1 MNSNFEYYKIFYY
14 VAKYEN
20 LTKAATVLKTSQPA
34 VTRTIHKLEN
44 ELGCRLFTR
53 SKTGMQLTP
62 EGRTFYGYV
71 AAGCAQFFKGENDL
85 SNLIS
90 LENGTIYIS
99 ATETALHCYL
109 FQAMEEFNSLYP
121 NVRFKILNNSTT
133 ESVNAVKEGKV
144 DLAFVS
150 ANLQVAKPLRMKIL
164 RKYHD
169 ILISGN
175 RFGELKDDGKEVSLK
190 ELVSYPW
197 ISLTAETITR
207 RFLNEYFEKN
217 SLTFTPDMELATTD
231 MILPAVKH
239 NLGLG
244 FMPHE
249 EGHAAALP
257 LTEIVSK
264 LCTLVE
270 HNPDAF
276 ERIVEQSYTTALGS
290 LDEECAF
297 RNEIALLSVS
307 SAVLCW
313 ALKLLKQPD
322 SAQTTHEVCQAY
334 INNCLS
340 EWDSSLDCNAK
351 EILHKAL
358 FSASEAG
365 DIRFIRYEEVD
376 SSYDPERD
384 IVQKKDAFLLKGSL
398 LKSLLHEYAPGYSAS
413 DVISRLQSEHLLSEF
428 SSAKKIRINSGTYVD
443 ARLLTLKSSCLTE
456 YEDSD

>member
-20 LTKAATVLKTSQPA
+20 LTKAATALKTSQPA
-34 VTRTIHKLEN
+34 VTRTIHKLEG

-53 SKTGMQLTP
+53 SKTGMKLTP

-164 RKYHD
+164 RKYRD
-169 ILISGN
+169 ILIAGK
-175 RFGELKDDGKEVSLK
+175 RFEELKAGKEELSLK

-217 SLTFTPDMELATTD
+217 GLTFMPDMELATTD
-231 MILPAVKH
+231 MILPAVRH
-239 NLGLG
+239 NLGMG
-244 FMPHE
+244 FIPAE
-249 EGHAAALP
+249 FADAELESGQVFEIKVKEKLP
-257 LTEIVSK
+257 
-264 LCTLVE
+264 
-270 HNPDAF
+270 
-276 ERIVEQSYTTALGS
+276 ERNIILIYDMEYPQS
-290 LDEECAF
+290 
-297 RNEIALLSVS
+297 IA
-307 SAVLCW
+307 
-313 ALKLLKQPD
+313 
-322 SAQTTHEVCQAY
+322 
-334 INNCLS
+334 
-340 EWDSSLDCNAK
+340 AK
-351 EILHKAL
+351 E
-358 FSASEAG
+358 F
-365 DIRFIRYEEVD
+365 
-376 SSYDPERD
+376 
-384 IVQKKDAFLLKGSL
+384 QKFLKEKD
-398 LKSLLHEYAPGYSAS
+398 
-413 DVISRLQSEHLLSEF
+413 
-428 SSAKKIRINSGTYVD
+428 N
-443 ARLLTLKSSCLTE
+443 
-456 YEDSD
+456 

>member
-20 LTKAATVLKTSQPA
+20 LTKAATALKTSQPA

-53 SKTGMQLTP
+53 SKTGMKLTP

-150 ANLQVAKPLRMKIL
+150 ANLQVAKPLQMKIL
-164 RKYHD
+164 RKYRD
-169 ILISGN
+169 ILIAGM
-175 RFGELKDDGKEVSLK
+175 RFEELKAGKEELSLK

-217 SLTFTPDMELATTD
+217 GLTFAPDMELATTD
-231 MILPAVKH
+231 MILPAVRH

-244 FMPHE
+244 FIPAE
-249 EGHAAALP
+249 FADAELKSGQVFEIKVKEKLP
-257 LTEIVSK
+257 
-264 LCTLVE
+264 
-270 HNPDAF
+270 
-276 ERIVEQSYTTALGS
+276 ERNIILIYDMEYPQS
-290 LDEECAF
+290 
-297 RNEIALLSVS
+297 IA
-307 SAVLCW
+307 
-313 ALKLLKQPD
+313 
-322 SAQTTHEVCQAY
+322 
-334 INNCLS
+334 
-340 EWDSSLDCNAK
+340 AK
-351 EILHKAL
+351 E
-358 FSASEAG
+358 F
-365 DIRFIRYEEVD
+365 
-376 SSYDPERD
+376 
-384 IVQKKDAFLLKGSL
+384 QKFLKEKG
-398 LKSLLHEYAPGYSAS
+398 
-413 DVISRLQSEHLLSEF
+413 
-428 SSAKKIRINSGTYVD
+428 N
-443 ARLLTLKSSCLTE
+443 
-456 YEDSD
+456 

>member
-20 LTKAATVLKTSQPA
+20 LTKAATALKTSQPA
-34 VTRTIHKLEN
+34 VTRTIHKLEG

-53 SKTGMQLTP
+53 SKTGMKLTP

-164 RKYHD
+164 RKYRD
-169 ILISGN
+169 ILIAGM
-175 RFGELKDDGKEVSLK
+175 RFEELKAGKEELSLK

-217 SLTFTPDMELATTD
+217 GLTFAPDMELVTTD
-231 MILPAVKH
+231 MILPAVRH

-244 FMPHE
+244 FIPAE
-249 EGHAAALP
+249 FADAELKSGQVFEIKVKEKLP
-257 LTEIVSK
+257 ERNIV
-264 LCTLVE
+264 LIYDME
-270 HNPDAF
+270 YP
-276 ERIVEQSYTTALGS
+276 QS
-290 LDEECAF
+290 
-297 RNEIALLSVS
+297 IA
-307 SAVLCW
+307 
-313 ALKLLKQPD
+313 
-322 SAQTTHEVCQAY
+322 
-334 INNCLS
+334 
-340 EWDSSLDCNAK
+340 AK
-351 EILHKAL
+351 E
-358 FSASEAG
+358 F
-365 DIRFIRYEEVD
+365 
-376 SSYDPERD
+376 
-384 IVQKKDAFLLKGSL
+384 QKFLKEKG
-398 LKSLLHEYAPGYSAS
+398 
-413 DVISRLQSEHLLSEF
+413 
-428 SSAKKIRINSGTYVD
+428 N
-443 ARLLTLKSSCLTE
+443 
-456 YEDSD
+456 

>member
-20 LTKAATVLKTSQPA
+20 LTKAATALKTSQPA
-34 VTRTIHKLEN
+34 VTRTIHKLEG

-53 SKTGMQLTP
+53 SKTGMKLTP

-164 RKYHD
+164 RKYRD
-169 ILISGN
+169 ILIAGK
-175 RFGELKDDGKEVSLK
+175 RFEELKAGKEELSLK

-197 ISLTAETITR
+197 ISLTAETISR
-207 RFLNEYFEKN
+207 RFINEYFEKN

-244 FMPHE
+244 FIPAE
-249 EGHAAALP
+249 FADSELKSGQVFEIKVKEKLP
-257 LTEIVSK
+257 
-264 LCTLVE
+264 
-270 HNPDAF
+270 
-276 ERIVEQSYTTALGS
+276 ERNIILIYDMEYPQS
-290 LDEECAF
+290 
-297 RNEIALLSVS
+297 IA
-307 SAVLCW
+307 
-313 ALKLLKQPD
+313 
-322 SAQTTHEVCQAY
+322 
-334 INNCLS
+334 
-340 EWDSSLDCNAK
+340 AK
-351 EILHKAL
+351 E
-358 FSASEAG
+358 F
-365 DIRFIRYEEVD
+365 
-376 SSYDPERD
+376 
-384 IVQKKDAFLLKGSL
+384 QKFLKE
-398 LKSLLHEYAPGYSAS
+398 KEM
-413 DVISRLQSEHLLSEF
+413 
-428 SSAKKIRINSGTYVD
+428 
-443 ARLLTLKSSCLTE
+443 
-456 YEDSD
+456 

>member
-20 LTKAATVLKTSQPA
+20 LTKAATALKTSQPA
-34 VTRTIHKLEN
+34 VTRTIHKLEG

-53 SKTGMQLTP
+53 SKTGMKLTP

-164 RKYHD
+164 RKYRD
-169 ILISGN
+169 ILLAGM
-175 RFGELKDDGKEVSLK
+175 RFEELKAGKEELSLK

-217 SLTFTPDMELATTD
+217 GLTFAPDMELATTD
-231 MILPAVKH
+231 MILPAVRH

-244 FMPHE
+244 FIPAE
-249 EGHAAALP
+249 FADAELKSGQVFEIKVKEKLP
-257 LTEIVSK
+257 
-264 LCTLVE
+264 
-270 HNPDAF
+270 
-276 ERIVEQSYTTALGS
+276 ERNIILIYDMEYPQS
-290 LDEECAF
+290 
-297 RNEIALLSVS
+297 IA
-307 SAVLCW
+307 
-313 ALKLLKQPD
+313 
-322 SAQTTHEVCQAY
+322 
-334 INNCLS
+334 
-340 EWDSSLDCNAK
+340 AK
-351 EILHKAL
+351 E
-358 FSASEAG
+358 F
-365 DIRFIRYEEVD
+365 
-376 SSYDPERD
+376 
-384 IVQKKDAFLLKGSL
+384 QKFLKEKG
-398 LKSLLHEYAPGYSAS
+398 
-413 DVISRLQSEHLLSEF
+413 
-428 SSAKKIRINSGTYVD
+428 N
-443 ARLLTLKSSCLTE
+443 
-456 YEDSD
+456 

>member
-1 MNSNFEYYKIFYY
+1 MK
-14 VAKYEN
+14 
-20 LTKAATVLKTSQPA
+20 
-34 VTRTIHKLEN
+34 
-44 ELGCRLFTR
+44 
-53 SKTGMQLTP
+53 LTP

-231 MILPAVKH
+231 MILPAVRH

-244 FMPHE
+244 FIPAE
-249 EGHAAALP
+249 FADSELKSGQVFEIKVKEKLP
-257 LTEIVSK
+257 
-264 LCTLVE
+264 
-270 HNPDAF
+270 
-276 ERIVEQSYTTALGS
+276 ERNIILIYDKEYPQS
-290 LDEECAF
+290 
-297 RNEIALLSVS
+297 IA
-307 SAVLCW
+307 
-313 ALKLLKQPD
+313 
-322 SAQTTHEVCQAY
+322 
-334 INNCLS
+334 
-340 EWDSSLDCNAK
+340 AK
-351 EILHKAL
+351 E
-358 FSASEAG
+358 F
-365 DIRFIRYEEVD
+365 
-376 SSYDPERD
+376 
-384 IVQKKDAFLLKGSL
+384 QKFLKE
-398 LKSLLHEYAPGYSAS
+398 KEM
-413 DVISRLQSEHLLSEF
+413 
-428 SSAKKIRINSGTYVD
+428 
-443 ARLLTLKSSCLTE
+443 
-456 YEDSD
+456 

>member
-20 LTKAATVLKTSQPA
+20 LTKAATALKTSQPA
-34 VTRTIHKLEN
+34 VTRTIHKLEG

-53 SKTGMQLTP
+53 SKTGMKLTP
-62 EGRTFYGYV
+62 EGRTFYGHV

-164 RKYHD
+164 RKYRD
-169 ILISGN
+169 ILIAGM
-175 RFGELKDDGKEVSLK
+175 RFEELKAGKEELSLK

-231 MILPAVKH
+231 MILPAVRH

-244 FMPHE
+244 FIPAE
-249 EGHAAALP
+249 FADAELKSGQVFEIKVKEKLP
-257 LTEIVSK
+257 
-264 LCTLVE
+264 
-270 HNPDAF
+270 
-276 ERIVEQSYTTALGS
+276 ERNIILIYDMEYPQS
-290 LDEECAF
+290 
-297 RNEIALLSVS
+297 IA
-307 SAVLCW
+307 
-313 ALKLLKQPD
+313 
-322 SAQTTHEVCQAY
+322 
-334 INNCLS
+334 
-340 EWDSSLDCNAK
+340 AK
-351 EILHKAL
+351 E
-358 FSASEAG
+358 F
-365 DIRFIRYEEVD
+365 
-376 SSYDPERD
+376 
-384 IVQKKDAFLLKGSL
+384 QKFLKEKG
-398 LKSLLHEYAPGYSAS
+398 
-413 DVISRLQSEHLLSEF
+413 
-428 SSAKKIRINSGTYVD
+428 N
-443 ARLLTLKSSCLTE
+443 
-456 YEDSD
+456 

>member
-20 LTKAATVLKTSQPA
+20 LTKAATALKTSQPA
-34 VTRTIHKLEN
+34 VTRTIHKLEG

-53 SKTGMQLTP
+53 SKTGMKLTP

-99 ATETALHCYL
+99 ATETALRCYL

-164 RKYHD
+164 RKYRD
-169 ILISGN
+169 ILIAGM
-175 RFGELKDDGKEVSLK
+175 RFEELKAGKEELSLK

-217 SLTFTPDMELATTD
+217 GLTFAPDMELATTD
-231 MILPAVKH
+231 MILPAVRH

-244 FMPHE
+244 FIPAE
-249 EGHAAALP
+249 FADAELKSGQVFEIKVKEKLP
-257 LTEIVSK
+257 
-264 LCTLVE
+264 
-270 HNPDAF
+270 
-276 ERIVEQSYTTALGS
+276 ERNIILIYDMEYPQS
-290 LDEECAF
+290 
-297 RNEIALLSVS
+297 IA
-307 SAVLCW
+307 
-313 ALKLLKQPD
+313 
-322 SAQTTHEVCQAY
+322 
-334 INNCLS
+334 
-340 EWDSSLDCNAK
+340 AK
-351 EILHKAL
+351 E
-358 FSASEAG
+358 F
-365 DIRFIRYEEVD
+365 
-376 SSYDPERD
+376 
-384 IVQKKDAFLLKGSL
+384 QKFLKEKG
-398 LKSLLHEYAPGYSAS
+398 
-413 DVISRLQSEHLLSEF
+413 
-428 SSAKKIRINSGTYVD
+428 N
-443 ARLLTLKSSCLTE
+443 
-456 YEDSD
+456 

>member
-20 LTKAATVLKTSQPA
+20 LTKAATALKTSQPA
-34 VTRTIHKLEN
+34 VTRTIHKLEG

-53 SKTGMQLTP
+53 SKTGMKLTP

-231 MILPAVKH
+231 MILPAVRH

-244 FMPHE
+244 FIPAE
-249 EGHAAALP
+249 FADSELKSGQVFEIKVKEKLP
-257 LTEIVSK
+257 
-264 LCTLVE
+264 
-270 HNPDAF
+270 
-276 ERIVEQSYTTALGS
+276 ERNIILIYDKEYPQS
-290 LDEECAF
+290 
-297 RNEIALLSVS
+297 IA
-307 SAVLCW
+307 
-313 ALKLLKQPD
+313 
-322 SAQTTHEVCQAY
+322 
-334 INNCLS
+334 
-340 EWDSSLDCNAK
+340 AK
-351 EILHKAL
+351 E
-358 FSASEAG
+358 F
-365 DIRFIRYEEVD
+365 
-376 SSYDPERD
+376 
-384 IVQKKDAFLLKGSL
+384 QKFLKE
-398 LKSLLHEYAPGYSAS
+398 KEM
-413 DVISRLQSEHLLSEF
+413 
-428 SSAKKIRINSGTYVD
+428 
-443 ARLLTLKSSCLTE
+443 
-456 YEDSD
+456 

>member
-1 MNSNFEYYKIFYY
+1 MAAAEGSRQKMNSNFEYYKIFYY

-20 LTKAATVLKTSQPA
+20 LTKAAAALKTSQPA
-34 VTRTIHKLEN
+34 VTRTIHKLEG

-53 SKTGMQLTP
+53 SKTGMKLTP

-164 RKYHD
+164 RKYRD
-169 ILISGN
+169 ILIAGK
-175 RFGELKDDGKEVSLK
+175 RFEELKAGKEELSLK

-217 SLTFTPDMELATTD
+217 GLTFMPDMELATTD
-231 MILPAVKH
+231 MILPAVRH

-244 FMPHE
+244 FIPAE
-249 EGHAAALP
+249 FADAELVCGQVFEIKVKEKLP
-257 LTEIVSK
+257 ERNIV
-264 LCTLVE
+264 LIYDME
-270 HNPDAF
+270 YP
-276 ERIVEQSYTTALGS
+276 QS
-290 LDEECAF
+290 
-297 RNEIALLSVS
+297 IA
-307 SAVLCW
+307 
-313 ALKLLKQPD
+313 
-322 SAQTTHEVCQAY
+322 
-334 INNCLS
+334 
-340 EWDSSLDCNAK
+340 AK
-351 EILHKAL
+351 E
-358 FSASEAG
+358 F
-365 DIRFIRYEEVD
+365 
-376 SSYDPERD
+376 
-384 IVQKKDAFLLKGSL
+384 QKFLKEKD
-398 LKSLLHEYAPGYSAS
+398 
-413 DVISRLQSEHLLSEF
+413 
-428 SSAKKIRINSGTYVD
+428 N
-443 ARLLTLKSSCLTE
+443 
-456 YEDSD
+456 

>member
-20 LTKAATVLKTSQPA
+20 LTKAATALKTSQPA
-34 VTRTIHKLEN
+34 VTRTIHKLEG

-53 SKTGMQLTP
+53 SKTGMKLTP

-109 FQAMEEFNSLYP
+109 FQSMEEFNSLYP

-164 RKYHD
+164 RKYRD
-169 ILISGN
+169 ILIAGM
-175 RFGELKDDGKEVSLK
+175 RFKELKAGKEELSLK

-217 SLTFTPDMELATTD
+217 GLTFAPDMELATTD
-231 MILPAVKH
+231 MILPAVRH
-239 NLGLG
+239 NLGMG
-244 FMPHE
+244 FIPAE
-249 EGHAAALP
+249 FADAELESGQVFEIKVKEKLP
-257 LTEIVSK
+257 ERNIV
-264 LCTLVE
+264 LIYDME
-270 HNPDAF
+270 YP
-276 ERIVEQSYTTALGS
+276 QS
-290 LDEECAF
+290 
-297 RNEIALLSVS
+297 IA
-307 SAVLCW
+307 
-313 ALKLLKQPD
+313 
-322 SAQTTHEVCQAY
+322 
-334 INNCLS
+334 
-340 EWDSSLDCNAK
+340 AK
-351 EILHKAL
+351 E
-358 FSASEAG
+358 F
-365 DIRFIRYEEVD
+365 
-376 SSYDPERD
+376 
-384 IVQKKDAFLLKGSL
+384 QKFLKEKG
-398 LKSLLHEYAPGYSAS
+398 
-413 DVISRLQSEHLLSEF
+413 
-428 SSAKKIRINSGTYVD
+428 N
-443 ARLLTLKSSCLTE
+443 
-456 YEDSD
+456 

>member
-20 LTKAATVLKTSQPA
+20 LTKAATALKTSQPA
-34 VTRTIHKLEN
+34 VTRTIHKLEG

-53 SKTGMQLTP
+53 SKTGMKLTP

-164 RKYHD
+164 RKYRD
-169 ILISGN
+169 ILIAGM
-175 RFGELKDDGKEVSLK
+175 RFEELKAGKEELSLK

-217 SLTFTPDMELATTD
+217 GLTIAPDMELATTD
-231 MILPAVKH
+231 MILPAVRH

-244 FMPHE
+244 FIPAE
-249 EGHAAALP
+249 FADAELKSGQVFEIKVKEKLP
-257 LTEIVSK
+257 ERNIV
-264 LCTLVE
+264 LIYDME
-270 HNPDAF
+270 YP
-276 ERIVEQSYTTALGS
+276 QS
-290 LDEECAF
+290 
-297 RNEIALLSVS
+297 IA
-307 SAVLCW
+307 
-313 ALKLLKQPD
+313 
-322 SAQTTHEVCQAY
+322 
-334 INNCLS
+334 
-340 EWDSSLDCNAK
+340 AK
-351 EILHKAL
+351 EFQKFLKEKDNE
-358 FSASEAG
+358 SAN
-365 DIRFIRYEEVD
+365 Y
-376 SSYDPERD
+376 
-384 IVQKKDAFLLKGSL
+384 KK
-398 LKSLLHEYAPGYSAS
+398 
-413 DVISRLQSEHLLSEF
+413 
-428 SSAKKIRINSGTYVD
+428 
-443 ARLLTLKSSCLTE
+443 
-456 YEDSD
+456 

>member
-20 LTKAATVLKTSQPA
+20 LTKAATALKNSHPA
-34 VTRTIHKLEN
+34 VTRTIHKLEG

-53 SKTGMQLTP
+53 SKTGMKLTP

-164 RKYHD
+164 RKYRD
-169 ILISGN
+169 ILIAGM
-175 RFGELKDDGKEVSLK
+175 RFEELKAGKEELSLK

-217 SLTFTPDMELATTD
+217 GLTFAPDMELATTD
-231 MILPAVKH
+231 MILPAVRH

-244 FMPHE
+244 FIPAE
-249 EGHAAALP
+249 FADAELKSGQVFEIKVKEKLP
-257 LTEIVSK
+257 ERNIV
-264 LCTLVE
+264 LIYDME
-270 HNPDAF
+270 YP
-276 ERIVEQSYTTALGS
+276 QS
-290 LDEECAF
+290 
-297 RNEIALLSVS
+297 IA
-307 SAVLCW
+307 
-313 ALKLLKQPD
+313 
-322 SAQTTHEVCQAY
+322 
-334 INNCLS
+334 
-340 EWDSSLDCNAK
+340 AK
-351 EILHKAL
+351 E
-358 FSASEAG
+358 F
-365 DIRFIRYEEVD
+365 
-376 SSYDPERD
+376 
-384 IVQKKDAFLLKGSL
+384 QKFLKEKG
-398 LKSLLHEYAPGYSAS
+398 
-413 DVISRLQSEHLLSEF
+413 
-428 SSAKKIRINSGTYVD
+428 N
-443 ARLLTLKSSCLTE
+443 
-456 YEDSD
+456 

>member
-20 LTKAATVLKTSQPA
+20 LTKAATALKTSQPA
-34 VTRTIHKLEN
+34 VTRTIHKLEG

-53 SKTGMQLTP
+53 SKTGMKLTP

-164 RKYHD
+164 RKYRD
-169 ILISGN
+169 ILIAGK
-175 RFGELKDDGKEVSLK
+175 RFEELKAGKEELSLK

-217 SLTFTPDMELATTD
+217 GLTFMPDMELATTD
-231 MILPAVKH
+231 MILPAVRH

-244 FMPHE
+244 FIPAE
-249 EGHAAALP
+249 FADAEPKSGQVFEIKVKEKLP
-257 LTEIVSK
+257 ERNIV
-264 LCTLVE
+264 LIYDME
-270 HNPDAF
+270 YP
-276 ERIVEQSYTTALGS
+276 QS
-290 LDEECAF
+290 
-297 RNEIALLSVS
+297 IA
-307 SAVLCW
+307 
-313 ALKLLKQPD
+313 
-322 SAQTTHEVCQAY
+322 
-334 INNCLS
+334 
-340 EWDSSLDCNAK
+340 AK
-351 EILHKAL
+351 E
-358 FSASEAG
+358 F
-365 DIRFIRYEEVD
+365 
-376 SSYDPERD
+376 
-384 IVQKKDAFLLKGSL
+384 QKFLKEKG
-398 LKSLLHEYAPGYSAS
+398 
-413 DVISRLQSEHLLSEF
+413 
-428 SSAKKIRINSGTYVD
+428 N
-443 ARLLTLKSSCLTE
+443 
-456 YEDSD
+456 

>member
-20 LTKAATVLKTSQPA
+20 LTKAAMALKTSQPA
-34 VTRTIHKLEN
+34 VTRTIHKLEG

-53 SKTGMQLTP
+53 SKTGMKLTP

-164 RKYHD
+164 RKYRD
-169 ILISGN
+169 ILIAGK
-175 RFGELKDDGKEVSLK
+175 RFEELKAGKEELSLK

-217 SLTFTPDMELATTD
+217 GLTFAPDMELATTD
-231 MILPAVKH
+231 MILPAVRH

-244 FMPHE
+244 FIPAE
-249 EGHAAALP
+249 FADAELKSGQVFEIKVKEKLP
-257 LTEIVSK
+257 
-264 LCTLVE
+264 
-270 HNPDAF
+270 
-276 ERIVEQSYTTALGS
+276 ERNIILIYDMEYPQS
-290 LDEECAF
+290 
-297 RNEIALLSVS
+297 IA
-307 SAVLCW
+307 
-313 ALKLLKQPD
+313 
-322 SAQTTHEVCQAY
+322 
-334 INNCLS
+334 
-340 EWDSSLDCNAK
+340 AK
-351 EILHKAL
+351 E
-358 FSASEAG
+358 F
-365 DIRFIRYEEVD
+365 
-376 SSYDPERD
+376 
-384 IVQKKDAFLLKGSL
+384 QKFLKEKG
-398 LKSLLHEYAPGYSAS
+398 
-413 DVISRLQSEHLLSEF
+413 
-428 SSAKKIRINSGTYVD
+428 N
-443 ARLLTLKSSCLTE
+443 
-456 YEDSD
+456 

>member
-20 LTKAATVLKTSQPA
+20 LTKAATALKTSQPA
-34 VTRTIHKLEN
+34 VTRTIHKLEG

-53 SKTGMQLTP
+53 SKTGMKLTP

-164 RKYHD
+164 RKYRD
-169 ILISGN
+169 ILIAGK
-175 RFGELKDDGKEVSLK
+175 RFEELKAGKEELSLK

-217 SLTFTPDMELATTD
+217 GLTFAPDMELATTD
-231 MILPAVKH
+231 MILPAVRH

-244 FMPHE
+244 FIPAE
-249 EGHAAALP
+249 FADAELKSGQVFEIKVKEKLP
-257 LTEIVSK
+257 
-264 LCTLVE
+264 
-270 HNPDAF
+270 
-276 ERIVEQSYTTALGS
+276 ERNIILLYDMEYPQS
-290 LDEECAF
+290 
-297 RNEIALLSVS
+297 IA
-307 SAVLCW
+307 
-313 ALKLLKQPD
+313 
-322 SAQTTHEVCQAY
+322 
-334 INNCLS
+334 
-340 EWDSSLDCNAK
+340 AK
-351 EILHKAL
+351 E
-358 FSASEAG
+358 F
-365 DIRFIRYEEVD
+365 
-376 SSYDPERD
+376 
-384 IVQKKDAFLLKGSL
+384 QKFLKEKG
-398 LKSLLHEYAPGYSAS
+398 
-413 DVISRLQSEHLLSEF
+413 
-428 SSAKKIRINSGTYVD
+428 N
-443 ARLLTLKSSCLTE
+443 
-456 YEDSD
+456 

>member
-20 LTKAATVLKTSQPA
+20 LTKAATALKTSQPA
-34 VTRTIHKLEN
+34 VTRTIHKLEG

-53 SKTGMQLTP
+53 SKTGMKLTP

-164 RKYHD
+164 RKYRD
-169 ILISGN
+169 ILIAGM
-175 RFGELKDDGKEVSLK
+175 RFEELKAGKEELSLK

-217 SLTFTPDMELATTD
+217 GLTFAPDMELATTD
-231 MILPAVKH
+231 MILPAVRH

-244 FMPHE
+244 FIPAE
-249 EGHAAALP
+249 FADAELKSGQVFEIKVKEKLP
-257 LTEIVSK
+257 
-264 LCTLVE
+264 
-270 HNPDAF
+270 
-276 ERIVEQSYTTALGS
+276 ERNIILIYDMEYPQS
-290 LDEECAF
+290 
-297 RNEIALLSVS
+297 IA
-307 SAVLCW
+307 
-313 ALKLLKQPD
+313 
-322 SAQTTHEVCQAY
+322 
-334 INNCLS
+334 
-340 EWDSSLDCNAK
+340 AK
-351 EILHKAL
+351 EFQKFLKEKDNE
-358 FSASEAG
+358 SAN
-365 DIRFIRYEEVD
+365 Y
-376 SSYDPERD
+376 
-384 IVQKKDAFLLKGSL
+384 KK
-398 LKSLLHEYAPGYSAS
+398 
-413 DVISRLQSEHLLSEF
+413 
-428 SSAKKIRINSGTYVD
+428 
-443 ARLLTLKSSCLTE
+443 
-456 YEDSD
+456 

>member
-20 LTKAATVLKTSQPA
+20 LTKAATALKTSQPA
-34 VTRTIHKLEN
+34 VTRTIHKLEG

-53 SKTGMQLTP
+53 SKTGMKLTP

-109 FQAMEEFNSLYP
+109 FQAMEEFNNLYP

-164 RKYHD
+164 RKYRD
-169 ILISGN
+169 ILIAGK
-175 RFGELKDDGKEVSLK
+175 RFEELKAGKEELSLK

-217 SLTFTPDMELATTD
+217 GLTFAPDMELATTD
-231 MILPAVKH
+231 MILPAVRH

-244 FMPHE
+244 FIPAE
-249 EGHAAALP
+249 FADAELKSGQVFEIKVKEKLP
-257 LTEIVSK
+257 
-264 LCTLVE
+264 
-270 HNPDAF
+270 
-276 ERIVEQSYTTALGS
+276 ERNIILIYDMEYPQS
-290 LDEECAF
+290 
-297 RNEIALLSVS
+297 IA
-307 SAVLCW
+307 
-313 ALKLLKQPD
+313 
-322 SAQTTHEVCQAY
+322 
-334 INNCLS
+334 
-340 EWDSSLDCNAK
+340 AK
-351 EILHKAL
+351 EFQKFLKEKDNE
-358 FSASEAG
+358 SAN
-365 DIRFIRYEEVD
+365 Y
-376 SSYDPERD
+376 
-384 IVQKKDAFLLKGSL
+384 KK
-398 LKSLLHEYAPGYSAS
+398 
-413 DVISRLQSEHLLSEF
+413 
-428 SSAKKIRINSGTYVD
+428 
-443 ARLLTLKSSCLTE
+443 
-456 YEDSD
+456 

>member
-20 LTKAATVLKTSQPA
+20 LTKAATALKTSQPA
-34 VTRTIHKLEN
+34 VTRTIHKLEG

-53 SKTGMQLTP
+53 SKTGMKLTP

-164 RKYHD
+164 KA
-169 ILISGN
+169 
-175 RFGELKDDGKEVSLK
+175 GKEELSLK

-197 ISLTAETITR
+197 ISLTAETISR

-244 FMPHE
+244 FIPAE
-249 EGHAAALP
+249 FADSELKSGQVFEIKVKEKLP
-257 LTEIVSK
+257 
-264 LCTLVE
+264 
-270 HNPDAF
+270 
-276 ERIVEQSYTTALGS
+276 ERNIILIYDMEYPQS
-290 LDEECAF
+290 
-297 RNEIALLSVS
+297 IA
-307 SAVLCW
+307 
-313 ALKLLKQPD
+313 
-322 SAQTTHEVCQAY
+322 
-334 INNCLS
+334 
-340 EWDSSLDCNAK
+340 AK
-351 EILHKAL
+351 E
-358 FSASEAG
+358 F
-365 DIRFIRYEEVD
+365 
-376 SSYDPERD
+376 
-384 IVQKKDAFLLKGSL
+384 QKFLKE
-398 LKSLLHEYAPGYSAS
+398 KEM
-413 DVISRLQSEHLLSEF
+413 
-428 SSAKKIRINSGTYVD
+428 
-443 ARLLTLKSSCLTE
+443 
-456 YEDSD
+456 

>member
-20 LTKAATVLKTSQPA
+20 LTKAATALKTSQPA
-34 VTRTIHKLEN
+34 VTRTIHKLEG

-53 SKTGMQLTP
+53 SKTGMKLTP

-164 RKYHD
+164 RKYRD
-169 ILISGN
+169 ILIAGM
-175 RFGELKDDGKEVSLK
+175 RFEELKAGKEELSLK

-231 MILPAVKH
+231 MILPAVRH

-244 FMPHE
+244 FIPAE
-249 EGHAAALP
+249 FADAELESGQVFEIKVKEKLP
-257 LTEIVSK
+257 ERNIILIY
-264 LCTLVE
+264 
-270 HNPDAF
+270 DA
-276 ERIVEQSYTTALGS
+276 EYPQS
-290 LDEECAF
+290 
-297 RNEIALLSVS
+297 IA
-307 SAVLCW
+307 
-313 ALKLLKQPD
+313 
-322 SAQTTHEVCQAY
+322 
-334 INNCLS
+334 
-340 EWDSSLDCNAK
+340 AK
-351 EILHKAL
+351 E
-358 FSASEAG
+358 F
-365 DIRFIRYEEVD
+365 
-376 SSYDPERD
+376 
-384 IVQKKDAFLLKGSL
+384 QKFLKDREK
-398 LKSLLHEYAPGYSAS
+398 
-413 DVISRLQSEHLLSEF
+413 
-428 SSAKKIRINSGTYVD
+428 
-443 ARLLTLKSSCLTE
+443 
-456 YEDSD
+456 

>member
-1 MNSNFEYYKIFYY
+1 MNSNFEYYKISYY

-20 LTKAATVLKTSQPA
+20 LTKAATALKTSQPA
-34 VTRTIHKLEN
+34 VTRTIHKLEG

-53 SKTGMQLTP
+53 SKTGMKLTP

-164 RKYHD
+164 RKYRD
-169 ILISGN
+169 ILIAGK
-175 RFGELKDDGKEVSLK
+175 RFEELKAGKEELSLK

-197 ISLTAETITR
+197 ISLTAETISR

-244 FMPHE
+244 FIPAE
-249 EGHAAALP
+249 FADSELKSGQVFEIKVKEKLP
-257 LTEIVSK
+257 
-264 LCTLVE
+264 
-270 HNPDAF
+270 
-276 ERIVEQSYTTALGS
+276 ERNIILIYDMEYPQS
-290 LDEECAF
+290 
-297 RNEIALLSVS
+297 IA
-307 SAVLCW
+307 
-313 ALKLLKQPD
+313 
-322 SAQTTHEVCQAY
+322 
-334 INNCLS
+334 
-340 EWDSSLDCNAK
+340 AK
-351 EILHKAL
+351 E
-358 FSASEAG
+358 F
-365 DIRFIRYEEVD
+365 
-376 SSYDPERD
+376 
-384 IVQKKDAFLLKGSL
+384 QKFLKE
-398 LKSLLHEYAPGYSAS
+398 KEM
-413 DVISRLQSEHLLSEF
+413 
-428 SSAKKIRINSGTYVD
+428 
-443 ARLLTLKSSCLTE
+443 
-456 YEDSD
+456 

>member
-1 MNSNFEYYKIFYY
+1 MNYNFEYYKIFYY

-20 LTKAATVLKTSQPA
+20 LTKAATALKTSQPA
-34 VTRTIHKLEN
+34 VTRTIHKLEG

-53 SKTGMQLTP
+53 SKTGMKLTP

-164 RKYHD
+164 RKYRD
-169 ILISGN
+169 ILIAGM
-175 RFGELKDDGKEVSLK
+175 RFEELKAGKEELSLK

-217 SLTFTPDMELATTD
+217 GLTFAPDMELATTD
-231 MILPAVKH
+231 MILPAVRH

-244 FMPHE
+244 FIPAE
-249 EGHAAALP
+249 FADAELKSGQVFEIKVKEKLP
-257 LTEIVSK
+257 
-264 LCTLVE
+264 
-270 HNPDAF
+270 
-276 ERIVEQSYTTALGS
+276 ERNIILIYDMEYPQS
-290 LDEECAF
+290 
-297 RNEIALLSVS
+297 IA
-307 SAVLCW
+307 
-313 ALKLLKQPD
+313 
-322 SAQTTHEVCQAY
+322 
-334 INNCLS
+334 
-340 EWDSSLDCNAK
+340 AK
-351 EILHKAL
+351 E
-358 FSASEAG
+358 F
-365 DIRFIRYEEVD
+365 
-376 SSYDPERD
+376 
-384 IVQKKDAFLLKGSL
+384 QKFLKEKG
-398 LKSLLHEYAPGYSAS
+398 
-413 DVISRLQSEHLLSEF
+413 
-428 SSAKKIRINSGTYVD
+428 N
-443 ARLLTLKSSCLTE
+443 
-456 YEDSD
+456 

>member
-20 LTKAATVLKTSQPA
+20 LTKAATVLKNSQPA

-164 RKYHD
+164 RKYRD
-169 ILISGN
+169 ILIAGM
-175 RFGELKDDGKEVSLK
+175 RFEELKAGKEELSLK

-231 MILPAVKH
+231 MILPAVRH

-244 FMPHE
+244 FIPAE
-249 EGHAAALP
+249 FADAELKSGQVFEIKVKEKLP
-257 LTEIVSK
+257 
-264 LCTLVE
+264 
-270 HNPDAF
+270 
-276 ERIVEQSYTTALGS
+276 ERNIILIYDMEYPQS
-290 LDEECAF
+290 
-297 RNEIALLSVS
+297 IA
-307 SAVLCW
+307 
-313 ALKLLKQPD
+313 
-322 SAQTTHEVCQAY
+322 
-334 INNCLS
+334 
-340 EWDSSLDCNAK
+340 AK
-351 EILHKAL
+351 E
-358 FSASEAG
+358 F
-365 DIRFIRYEEVD
+365 
-376 SSYDPERD
+376 
-384 IVQKKDAFLLKGSL
+384 QKFLKEKG
-398 LKSLLHEYAPGYSAS
+398 
-413 DVISRLQSEHLLSEF
+413 
-428 SSAKKIRINSGTYVD
+428 N
-443 ARLLTLKSSCLTE
+443 
-456 YEDSD
+456 

>member
-20 LTKAATVLKTSQPA
+20 LTKAATALKTSQPA
-34 VTRTIHKLEN
+34 VTRTIHKLEG

-53 SKTGMQLTP
+53 SKTGMKLTP

-164 RKYHD
+164 RKYRD
-169 ILISGN
+169 ILIAGM
-175 RFGELKDDGKEVSLK
+175 RFEELKAGKEELSLK

-231 MILPAVKH
+231 MILPAVRH

-244 FMPHE
+244 FIPAE
-249 EGHAAALP
+249 FADAELKSGQVFEIKVKEKLP
-257 LTEIVSK
+257 ERNIV
-264 LCTLVE
+264 LIYDME
-270 HNPDAF
+270 YP
-276 ERIVEQSYTTALGS
+276 QSIT
-290 LDEECAF
+290 
-297 RNEIALLSVS
+297 
-307 SAVLCW
+307 
-313 ALKLLKQPD
+313 
-322 SAQTTHEVCQAY
+322 
-334 INNCLS
+334 
-340 EWDSSLDCNAK
+340 AK
-351 EILHKAL
+351 E
-358 FSASEAG
+358 F
-365 DIRFIRYEEVD
+365 
-376 SSYDPERD
+376 
-384 IVQKKDAFLLKGSL
+384 QKFLKEKG
-398 LKSLLHEYAPGYSAS
+398 
-413 DVISRLQSEHLLSEF
+413 
-428 SSAKKIRINSGTYVD
+428 N
-443 ARLLTLKSSCLTE
+443 
-456 YEDSD
+456 

>member
-20 LTKAATVLKTSQPA
+20 LTKAATALKTSQPA
-34 VTRTIHKLEN
+34 VTRTIHKLEG

-53 SKTGMQLTP
+53 SKTGMKLTP

-164 RKYHD
+164 RKYRD
-169 ILISGN
+169 ILIAGM
-175 RFGELKDDGKEVSLK
+175 RFEELKAGKEELSLK

-217 SLTFTPDMELATTD
+217 GLTFAPDMEFATTD
-231 MILPAVKH
+231 MILPAVRH

-244 FMPHE
+244 FIPAE
-249 EGHAAALP
+249 FADAELKSGQVFEIKVKEKLP
-257 LTEIVSK
+257 
-264 LCTLVE
+264 
-270 HNPDAF
+270 
-276 ERIVEQSYTTALGS
+276 ERNIILIYDMEYPQS
-290 LDEECAF
+290 
-297 RNEIALLSVS
+297 IA
-307 SAVLCW
+307 
-313 ALKLLKQPD
+313 
-322 SAQTTHEVCQAY
+322 
-334 INNCLS
+334 
-340 EWDSSLDCNAK
+340 AK
-351 EILHKAL
+351 E
-358 FSASEAG
+358 F
-365 DIRFIRYEEVD
+365 
-376 SSYDPERD
+376 
-384 IVQKKDAFLLKGSL
+384 QKFLKEKG
-398 LKSLLHEYAPGYSAS
+398 
-413 DVISRLQSEHLLSEF
+413 
-428 SSAKKIRINSGTYVD
+428 N
-443 ARLLTLKSSCLTE
+443 
-456 YEDSD
+456 

>member
-20 LTKAATVLKTSQPA
+20 LTKAATALKTSQPA
-34 VTRTIHKLEN
+34 VTRTIHKLEG

-53 SKTGMQLTP
+53 SKTGMKLTP

-164 RKYHD
+164 RKYRD
-169 ILISGN
+169 ILIAGM
-175 RFGELKDDGKEVSLK
+175 RFEELKAGKEELSLK

-217 SLTFTPDMELATTD
+217 GLTFAPDMELATTD
-231 MILPAVKH
+231 MILPAVRH

-244 FMPHE
+244 FIPAE
-249 EGHAAALP
+249 FADAELKSGQVFESKVKEKLP
-257 LTEIVSK
+257 
-264 LCTLVE
+264 
-270 HNPDAF
+270 
-276 ERIVEQSYTTALGS
+276 ERNIILIYDMEYPQS
-290 LDEECAF
+290 
-297 RNEIALLSVS
+297 IA
-307 SAVLCW
+307 
-313 ALKLLKQPD
+313 
-322 SAQTTHEVCQAY
+322 
-334 INNCLS
+334 
-340 EWDSSLDCNAK
+340 AK
-351 EILHKAL
+351 EFQKFLK
-358 FSASEAG
+358 EKG
-365 DIRFIRYEEVD
+365 D
-376 SSYDPERD
+376 
-384 IVQKKDAFLLKGSL
+384 
-398 LKSLLHEYAPGYSAS
+398 
-413 DVISRLQSEHLLSEF
+413 
-428 SSAKKIRINSGTYVD
+428 
-443 ARLLTLKSSCLTE
+443 
-456 YEDSD
+456 

>member
-20 LTKAATVLKTSQPA
+20 LTKAATALKTSQPA
-34 VTRTIHKLEN
+34 VTRTIHKLEG

-53 SKTGMQLTP
+53 SKTGMKLTP

-164 RKYHD
+164 RKYRD
-169 ILISGN
+169 IVIAGM
-175 RFGELKDDGKEVSLK
+175 RFEELKAGKEELSLK

-217 SLTFTPDMELATTD
+217 GLTFAPDMELATTD
-231 MILPAVKH
+231 MILPAVRH

-244 FMPHE
+244 FIPAE
-249 EGHAAALP
+249 FADAELKSGQVFEIKVKEKLP
-257 LTEIVSK
+257 ERNIILIYDTEY
-264 LCTLVE
+264 
-270 HNPDAF
+270 P
-276 ERIVEQSYTTALGS
+276 QS
-290 LDEECAF
+290 
-297 RNEIALLSVS
+297 IA
-307 SAVLCW
+307 
-313 ALKLLKQPD
+313 
-322 SAQTTHEVCQAY
+322 
-334 INNCLS
+334 
-340 EWDSSLDCNAK
+340 AK
-351 EILHKAL
+351 EFQKFLKEKGNE
-358 FSASEAG
+358 SAN
-365 DIRFIRYEEVD
+365 Y
-376 SSYDPERD
+376 
-384 IVQKKDAFLLKGSL
+384 KK
-398 LKSLLHEYAPGYSAS
+398 
-413 DVISRLQSEHLLSEF
+413 
-428 SSAKKIRINSGTYVD
+428 
-443 ARLLTLKSSCLTE
+443 
-456 YEDSD
+456 

>member
-1 MNSNFEYYKIFYY
+1 MNSNFEYYKVFYY

-20 LTKAATVLKTSQPA
+20 LTKASSVLKTSQPA
-34 VTRTIHKLEN
+34 VTRTIHNLEN

-53 SKTGMQLTP
+53 SKTGMKLTP

-164 RKYHD
+164 RKYRD
-169 ILISGN
+169 ILIAGK
-175 RFGELKDDGKEVSLK
+175 RFEELKAGKEELSLK

-197 ISLTAETITR
+197 ISLTAETISR

-244 FMPHE
+244 FIPAE
-249 EGHAAALP
+249 FADSELKSGQVFEIKVKEKLP
-257 LTEIVSK
+257 
-264 LCTLVE
+264 
-270 HNPDAF
+270 
-276 ERIVEQSYTTALGS
+276 ERNIILIYDMEYPQS
-290 LDEECAF
+290 
-297 RNEIALLSVS
+297 IA
-307 SAVLCW
+307 
-313 ALKLLKQPD
+313 
-322 SAQTTHEVCQAY
+322 
-334 INNCLS
+334 
-340 EWDSSLDCNAK
+340 AK
-351 EILHKAL
+351 E
-358 FSASEAG
+358 F
-365 DIRFIRYEEVD
+365 
-376 SSYDPERD
+376 
-384 IVQKKDAFLLKGSL
+384 QKFLKE
-398 LKSLLHEYAPGYSAS
+398 KEM
-413 DVISRLQSEHLLSEF
+413 
-428 SSAKKIRINSGTYVD
+428 
-443 ARLLTLKSSCLTE
+443 
-456 YEDSD
+456 

>member
-20 LTKAATVLKTSQPA
+20 LTKAATALKTSQPA
-34 VTRTIHKLEN
+34 VTRTIHKLEG

-53 SKTGMQLTP
+53 SKTGMKLTP

-164 RKYHD
+164 RKYRD
-169 ILISGN
+169 ILIAGK
-175 RFGELKDDGKEVSLK
+175 RFEELKAGKEELSLK

-217 SLTFTPDMELATTD
+217 GLTFAPDMELATTD
-231 MILPAVKH
+231 MILPAVRH

-244 FMPHE
+244 FIPAE
-249 EGHAAALP
+249 FADAELKSGQVFEIKVKEKLP
-257 LTEIVSK
+257 ERNIV
-264 LCTLVE
+264 LIYDME
-270 HNPDAF
+270 YP
-276 ERIVEQSYTTALGS
+276 QS
-290 LDEECAF
+290 
-297 RNEIALLSVS
+297 IA
-307 SAVLCW
+307 
-313 ALKLLKQPD
+313 
-322 SAQTTHEVCQAY
+322 
-334 INNCLS
+334 
-340 EWDSSLDCNAK
+340 AK
-351 EILHKAL
+351 E
-358 FSASEAG
+358 F
-365 DIRFIRYEEVD
+365 
-376 SSYDPERD
+376 
-384 IVQKKDAFLLKGSL
+384 QKFLKEKG
-398 LKSLLHEYAPGYSAS
+398 
-413 DVISRLQSEHLLSEF
+413 
-428 SSAKKIRINSGTYVD
+428 N
-443 ARLLTLKSSCLTE
+443 
-456 YEDSD
+456 

>member
-20 LTKAATVLKTSQPA
+20 LTKAATALKTSQPA
-34 VTRTIHKLEN
+34 VTRTIHKLEG

-53 SKTGMQLTP
+53 SKTGMKLTP

-164 RKYHD
+164 RKYRD
-169 ILISGN
+169 ILIAGK
-175 RFGELKDDGKEVSLK
+175 RFEELKAGKEELSLK

-197 ISLTAETITR
+197 ISLTAETISR

-244 FMPHE
+244 FIPAE
-249 EGHAAALP
+249 FADSELKSGQVFEIKVKEK
-257 LTEIVSK
+257 LTERNII
-264 LCTLVE
+264 LIYDME
-270 HNPDAF
+270 YP
-276 ERIVEQSYTTALGS
+276 QS
-290 LDEECAF
+290 
-297 RNEIALLSVS
+297 IA
-307 SAVLCW
+307 
-313 ALKLLKQPD
+313 
-322 SAQTTHEVCQAY
+322 
-334 INNCLS
+334 
-340 EWDSSLDCNAK
+340 AK
-351 EILHKAL
+351 E
-358 FSASEAG
+358 F
-365 DIRFIRYEEVD
+365 
-376 SSYDPERD
+376 
-384 IVQKKDAFLLKGSL
+384 QKFLKE
-398 LKSLLHEYAPGYSAS
+398 KEM
-413 DVISRLQSEHLLSEF
+413 
-428 SSAKKIRINSGTYVD
+428 
-443 ARLLTLKSSCLTE
+443 
-456 YEDSD
+456 

>member
-14 VAKYEN
+14 IAKYEN
-20 LTKAATVLKTSQPA
+20 LTKAATALKTSQPA
-34 VTRTIHKLEN
+34 VTRTIHKLEG

-53 SKTGMQLTP
+53 SKTGMKLTP

-164 RKYHD
+164 RKYRD
-169 ILISGN
+169 ILIAGM
-175 RFGELKDDGKEVSLK
+175 RFEELKAGKEELSLK

-231 MILPAVKH
+231 MILPAVRH

-244 FMPHE
+244 FIPAE
-249 EGHAAALP
+249 FADAELKSGQVFEIKVKEKLP
-257 LTEIVSK
+257 
-264 LCTLVE
+264 
-270 HNPDAF
+270 
-276 ERIVEQSYTTALGS
+276 ERNIILIYDMEYPQS
-290 LDEECAF
+290 
-297 RNEIALLSVS
+297 IA
-307 SAVLCW
+307 
-313 ALKLLKQPD
+313 
-322 SAQTTHEVCQAY
+322 
-334 INNCLS
+334 
-340 EWDSSLDCNAK
+340 AK
-351 EILHKAL
+351 E
-358 FSASEAG
+358 F
-365 DIRFIRYEEVD
+365 
-376 SSYDPERD
+376 
-384 IVQKKDAFLLKGSL
+384 QKFLKEKG
-398 LKSLLHEYAPGYSAS
+398 
-413 DVISRLQSEHLLSEF
+413 
-428 SSAKKIRINSGTYVD
+428 N
-443 ARLLTLKSSCLTE
+443 
-456 YEDSD
+456 

>member
-1 MNSNFEYYKIFYY
+1 MGLKTSYIQFFCVLQFTITQAAEGSRQKMNSNFEYYKIFYY

-20 LTKAATVLKTSQPA
+20 LTKAATALKTSQPA
-34 VTRTIHKLEN
+34 VTRTIHKLEG

-53 SKTGMQLTP
+53 SKTGMKLTP

-231 MILPAVKH
+231 MILPAVRH

-244 FMPHE
+244 FIPAE
-249 EGHAAALP
+249 FADSELKSGQVFEIKVKEKLP
-257 LTEIVSK
+257 ERNIILIYD
-264 LCTLVE
+264 VE
-270 HNPDAF
+270 YP
-276 ERIVEQSYTTALGS
+276 QS
-290 LDEECAF
+290 
-297 RNEIALLSVS
+297 IA
-307 SAVLCW
+307 
-313 ALKLLKQPD
+313 
-322 SAQTTHEVCQAY
+322 
-334 INNCLS
+334 
-340 EWDSSLDCNAK
+340 AK
-351 EILHKAL
+351 E
-358 FSASEAG
+358 F
-365 DIRFIRYEEVD
+365 
-376 SSYDPERD
+376 
-384 IVQKKDAFLLKGSL
+384 QKFLKE
-398 LKSLLHEYAPGYSAS
+398 KEM
-413 DVISRLQSEHLLSEF
+413 
-428 SSAKKIRINSGTYVD
+428 
-443 ARLLTLKSSCLTE
+443 
-456 YEDSD
+456 

>member
-1 MNSNFEYYKIFYY
+1 MNSNFEYYKVFYY

-20 LTKAATVLKTSQPA
+20 LTKASSVLKTSQPA
-34 VTRTIHKLEN
+34 VTRTIHNLEN

-53 SKTGMQLTP
+53 SKTGMKLTP

-164 RKYHD
+164 RKYRD
-169 ILISGN
+169 ILIAGM
-175 RFGELKDDGKEVSLK
+175 RFEELKAGKEELSLK

-217 SLTFTPDMELATTD
+217 GLTFAPDMELATTD
-231 MILPAVKH
+231 MILPAVRH

-244 FMPHE
+244 FIPAE
-249 EGHAAALP
+249 FADAELKSGQVFEIKVKEKLP
-257 LTEIVSK
+257 ERNIV
-264 LCTLVE
+264 LIYDME
-270 HNPDAF
+270 YP
-276 ERIVEQSYTTALGS
+276 QS
-290 LDEECAF
+290 
-297 RNEIALLSVS
+297 IA
-307 SAVLCW
+307 
-313 ALKLLKQPD
+313 
-322 SAQTTHEVCQAY
+322 
-334 INNCLS
+334 
-340 EWDSSLDCNAK
+340 AK
-351 EILHKAL
+351 E
-358 FSASEAG
+358 F
-365 DIRFIRYEEVD
+365 
-376 SSYDPERD
+376 
-384 IVQKKDAFLLKGSL
+384 QKFLKEKG
-398 LKSLLHEYAPGYSAS
+398 
-413 DVISRLQSEHLLSEF
+413 
-428 SSAKKIRINSGTYVD
+428 N
-443 ARLLTLKSSCLTE
+443 
-456 YEDSD
+456 